1 MPEPKDS
8 PIPILVLTDSVE
20 QLASMRAA
28 LADKL
33 AHFQPSY
40 ARSLEAAHGKLREI
54 QPRLVICSERFA
66 GSELVYVLDDMGL
79 RASQVLVVLANR
91 QQNDVDPHI
100 SRSCLDILTS
110 AEIKGQYF
118 VEALTRL
125 LRASARAAET
135 LQQRDAVAAAATR
148 LREVYEETPSIF
160 ISVDM
165 AGKISS
171 INRWG
176 AEQLGYQQEELV
188 NRSLRELVSEADRGI
203 ADNCMAQA
211 RNNIGQPVQQEL
223 RLRCS
228 DESPRWVRQTLRAV
242 GNPADSVEL
251 LFACEDITETRK
263 LSEQLSYHASHD
275 SLTSLLN
282 RREFDNRLKRVM
294 ESSREEDSE
303 HALCYL
309 DLDQF
314 KQINDSCGHTA
325 GDELL
330 RQLGELLKR
339 NVRKRDTLA
348 RLGGDEFGIL
358 MEHCTLHQA
367 RKVAENLRDKIEHFR
382 FAWDNRVFNIGVS
395 IGLVPIAA
403 STGANSIEI
412 LKQAD
417 SACYAAKNGGRNR
430 IHIYLE
436 ADTELARRHSEMQ
449 LIEQITDA
457 LESDRM
463 ELYAQAIVP
472 LGMATDADTENA
484 AHSTADTMSE
494 HFEVLVRMRDDR
506 GQAVATDAFLGA
518 AERFGNSPRLDRWII
533 QSVFN
538 RLEEY
543 PERLATLQTCAIN
556 LSGLSLSNSDF
567 HDFLLELLLS
577 SPIPSEKICF
587 EITETAAIS
596 NLTDAGE
603 FITSVRKLGCKF
615 ALDDFGSGLSSFAY
629 LKTLPVDY
637 LKIDGF
643 FVRDIA
649 EDPISCAMV
658 RSIND
663 IGKLMGMQTVAEFVE
678 NDAIMEKLT
687 EIGVDFAQGYGI
699 SRPQPLENFLTHS

>member
-1 MPEPKDS
+1 MPDAQTTAVPVL
-8 PIPILVLTDSVE
+8 ILTDSVE
-20 QLASMRAA
+20 QLASIRAA
-28 LADKL
+28 LADQQAL
-33 AHFQPSY
+33 FQPSF
-40 ARSLEAAHGKLREI
+40 ARSLDAAHGKLREI
-54 QPRLVICSERFA
+54 QPRLVLCSERFA
-66 GSELVYVLDDMGL
+66 GSELVYVLNDIGL
-79 RASQVLVVLANR
+79 RASQVLVVLASR
-91 QQNDVDPHI
+91 KQTDVDPQI
-100 SRSCLDILTS
+100 SHSSLDVLTP
-110 AEIKGQYF
+110 AELKGQYL

-125 LRASARAAET
+125 LRSSARAAEDL
-135 LQQRDAVAAAATR
+135 LQREAVAAAATQ

-160 ISVDM
+160 ISVDDN
-165 AGKISS
+165 GKITSF
-171 INRWG
+171 NRWG
-176 AEQLGYQQEELV
+176 AEQLGYQPEELV
-188 NRSLRELVSEADRGI
+188 NKSLRMLVNEADRSI
-203 ADNCMAQA
+203 ADSCMAQA
-211 RNNIGQPVQQEL
+211 REHVGQSVQHEL

-228 DESPRWVRQTLRAV
+228 DESPLWVRQTLRAV
-242 GNPADSVEL
+242 SKGGDEMEL

-263 LSEQLSYHASHD
+263 LSEQLSYQASHD

-282 RREFDNRLKRVM
+282 RREFDIRLKRVM

-314 KQINDSCGHTA
+314 KQINDCCGHTA

-367 RKVAENLRDKIEHFR
+367 RKVAETLRDKIEHFR
-382 FAWDNRVFNIGVS
+382 FAWDNRLFNIGVS

-449 LIEQITDA
+449 LIEQITEA
-457 LESDRM
+457 LENDRM
-463 ELYAQAIVP
+463 ELYAQSIVP
-472 LGMATDADTENA
+472 LGADAENEGT
-484 AHSTADTMSE
+484 HL
-494 HFEVLVRMRDDR
+494 EVLVRMRDDR
-506 GQAVATDAFLGA
+506 GLAVATDAFLGA

-533 QSVFN
+533 QNVFD
-538 RLEEY
+538 RLEQY
-543 PERLATLQTCAIN
+543 PERLATLDTIALN
-556 LSGLSLSNSDF
+556 LSGLSLSNKDF

-577 SPIPSEKICF
+577 SSIPSGKICF

-603 FITSVRKLGCKF
+603 FITSVRTLGCKF

-629 LKTLPVDY
+629 LKTLPVDF

-678 NDAIMEKLT
+678 NDAIMDKLR
-687 EIGVDFAQGYGI
+687 EIGVDYAQGYGI
-699 SRPQPLENFLTHS
+699 SRPQPLDNFLRED